1 MESYLRPDAGPE
13 RSAEALDGKN
23 LFCWRQTCELLLRK
37 RGQND
42 SLPFDCRGT
51 GLGGFM
57 NIGRWLIR
65 MLKLLAPPVILAS
78 VAAFFVWHASHGD
91 RGLIAREQ
99 RIVDIAQAKAERDSA
114 VAHRE
119 AAERRVNAMRGDR
132 LDRDQLEERARAM
145 LNLTTREEIVIPY
158 PPGQRLF

>member
-1 MESYLRPDAGPE
+1 
-13 RSAEALDGKN
+13 
-23 LFCWRQTCELLLRK
+23 
-37 RGQND
+37 
-42 SLPFDCRGT
+42 
-51 GLGGFM
+51 M
-57 NIGRWLIR
+57 NFGRWLIR

-78 VAAFFVWHASHGD
+78 IAAFFVWHASHGD

-99 RIVDIAQAKAERDSA
+99 RLAEIAAAKSDRDRAMAERQ
-114 VAHRE
+114 
-119 AAERRVNAMRGDR
+119 AAERRVNAMRGDQ

>member
-1 MESYLRPDAGPE
+1 
-13 RSAEALDGKN
+13 
-23 LFCWRQTCELLLRK
+23 
-37 RGQND
+37 
-42 SLPFDCRGT
+42 
-51 GLGGFM
+51 M
-57 NIGRWLIR
+57 NFGRWLIR

-78 VAAFFVWHASHGD
+78 IAAFFVWHASHGD

-99 RIVDIAQAKAERDSA
+99 RIVEIAQAKAERDRA
-114 VAHRE
+114 IAQRE
-119 AAERRVNAMRGDR
+119 AAERRVNAMRGDQ

>member
-1 MESYLRPDAGPE
+1 VR
-13 RSAEALDGKN
+13 
-23 LFCWRQTCELLLRK
+23 
-37 RGQND
+37 
-42 SLPFDCRGT
+42 RGT
-51 GLGGFM
+51 RFGDCM
-57 NIGRWLIR
+57 NFGRWIIR

-78 VAAFFVWHASHGD
+78 IAAFFVWHASHGD

-99 RIVDIAQAKAERDSA
+99 RIVDIAQAKSDRDRA
-114 VAHRE
+114 VAERE

-158 PPGQRLF
+158 PAGQRLF

>member
-1 MESYLRPDAGPE
+1 M
-13 RSAEALDGKN
+13 
-23 LFCWRQTCELLLRK
+23 
-37 RGQND
+37 RGRMVILSD
-42 SLPFDCRGT
+42 SRV
-51 GLGGFM
+51 GGRAQGAFM
-57 NIGRWLIR
+57 NFGRWLIR

-78 VAAFFVWHASHGD
+78 IAAFFVWHASHGD

-99 RIVDIAQAKAERDSA
+99 RIVEIAQAKAERDRA
-114 VAHRE
+114 IAQRE
-119 AAERRVNAMRGDR
+119 ATERRVNAMRGDQ